1 MDNLTFRYS
10 VLLVEGL
17 QITHQSSQLTFIFL
31 LIAYVF
37 AMVSN
42 IGILIQI
49 SAEKKFTPAYAH
61 SFLSLA
67 SE

>member
-17 QITHQSSQLTFIFL
+17 QVTPQSSKLTFIFL

-37 AMVSN
+37 VMVSN

-49 SAEKKFTPAYAH
+49 SAEK
-61 SFLSLA
+61 SLHQPMHTF
-67 SE
+67 SSVTCQ